1 MLLGSFLELE
11 RAVWKIKQTNEE
23 NQSKEK
29 LLHRVN
35 KMPFC
40 SSKTLGLTN
49 GLWSLIYSSWLK
61 AKGISFLW
69 TISRAANTSVF
80 SRLEGNLWKNYPTY
94 HLQSTDF
101 VPDHYG
107 EHSSHFTSR
116 QTEVW
121 RVHCMY
127 KFIYRTSMAGPGFK
141 SRSLPPKACALSTL
155 PQLLIGQSSQD
166 S

>member
-1 MLLGSFLELE
+1 M
-11 RAVWKIKQTNEE
+11 AVLKIKQTNKE

-29 LLHRVN
+29 LLHRVS
-35 KMPFC
+35 KMPFY

-49 GLWSLIYSSWLK
+49 GLWSLMYLSWLK
-61 AKGISFLW
+61 AKGMSLLW
-69 TISRAANTSVF
+69 TISRAANTSVLG
-80 SRLEGNLWKNYPTY
+80 SLEGNLWKNYPTY
-94 HLQSTDF
+94 HLRSTDY

-107 EHSSHFTSR
+107 EYSSHFTSR

-127 KFIYRTSMAGPGFK
+127 KFTYRTSMAGPGFK
-141 SRSLPPKACALSTL
+141 SKSPPPKACALSTL
-155 PQLLIGQSSQD
+155 PQLLIGQSSQE